1 MIKIIT
7 LQQDRSKIALCIN
20 IMVFSLTP
28 IQNPPLLIVRF
39 IVLSSFPNISRLL
52 IAGFLAI
59 HEFIQASNPPLQLF
73 AVSILVPAVRS

>member
-39 IVLSSFPNISRLL
+39 IVLT
-52 IAGFLAI
+52 
-59 HEFIQASNPPLQLF
+59 QA
-73 AVSILVPAVRS
+73 